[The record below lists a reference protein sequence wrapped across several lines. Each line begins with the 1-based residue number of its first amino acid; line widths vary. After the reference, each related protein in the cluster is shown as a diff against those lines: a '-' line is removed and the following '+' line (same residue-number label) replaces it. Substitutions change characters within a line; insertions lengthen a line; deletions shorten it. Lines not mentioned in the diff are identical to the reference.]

1 MNIGKYIKYSQS
13 FIHVEF
19 CFYPKCFFSKYFYIF
34 SHDNLL
40 DYEFEDDD
48 DCVSEFR
55 DETEVRNKMKFEE
68 VTAYDPQAE
77 EKEKRKQMAEIYGDA
92 NWERVLSAETSLQL
106 NFDRFCD
113 KELPQEWPCIPLNLK
128 YD

>member
-1 MNIGKYIKYSQS
+1 MT
-13 FIHVEF
+13 
-19 CFYPKCFFSKYFYIF
+19 KCFFSKYFYIF
-34 SHDNLL
+34 SHENLL
-40 DYEFEDDD
+40 DYDFEDDD
-48 DCVSEFR
+48 DHVSEFR
-55 DETEVRNKMKFEE
+55 DETEVRNKIKFEEE